1 MAKKK
6 TRAKKKILKEVFTM
20 HPEQGAVAALCGLSR
35 PGYKMVSINRKG
47 TKCTVTYEKESE
59 D

>member
-1 MAKKK
+1 
-6 TRAKKKILKEVFTM
+6 M